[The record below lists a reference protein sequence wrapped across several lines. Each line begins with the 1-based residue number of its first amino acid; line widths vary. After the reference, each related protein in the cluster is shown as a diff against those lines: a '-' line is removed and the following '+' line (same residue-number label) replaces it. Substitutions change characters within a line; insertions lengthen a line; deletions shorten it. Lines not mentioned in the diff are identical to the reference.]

1 MSEPTDVAVIE
12 HILAELAKGKS
23 LSAICRAAGMPA
35 RETVWRWTK
44 GNDELA
50 ERILEARECGFHA
63 YAEETLELVQKCRDP
78 HKARV
83 LLDSRRWYLGKLS
96 QAFAEKPIAVG
107 ALINVDGADTFAA
120 ISAALERAA
129 HAIQSRSTATVRLAD
144 DSTPGSAAAA
154 G

>member
-1 MSEPTDVAVIE
+1 MSEPADAAVIDR
-12 HILAELAKGKS
+12 ILAELAKGRS
-23 LSAICRAAGMPA
+23 LSTICRAPGMPA

-50 ERILEARECGFHA
+50 ARVLEARECGFHA

-96 QAFAEKPIAVG
+96 LAFAEKPVVIGAVLNVDAGDAFAAVAG
-107 ALINVDGADTFAA
+107 ALD
-120 ISAALERAA
+120 R
-129 HAIQSRSTATVRLAD
+129 
-144 DSTPGSAAAA
+144 AAA
-154 G
+154 GISRGGTSTFVLADESSSGSDSTAG